1 MTRNLLS
8 EETSPYLLQH
18 KDNPV
23 HWRPWGNASLALAKS
38 ENKPILLSIGY
49 AACHWCH
56 VMAHES
62 FEDEAIAGRM
72 NELYVNVKVDR
83 EERPDIDAIYQSALQ
98 MMGEQGGWPLTMF
111 LTPDGAPFW
120 GGTYFPA
127 TARYGRPAFPDLLD
141 GISRTFHQE
150 PAKVMENAK
159 ALKQG
164 LDKMSRPDGGGA
176 LSIAALDRTADMML
190 GYVDTV
196 RGGTQGAPKFPQPSL
211 FQFLW
216 HAHLRQGMDKGM
228 DKETGGNSNGRP
240 LRDAVTLTL
249 DHICQGGIYDH
260 LAGGFAR
267 YSTDEV
273 WLAPHFEKMLYDNA
287 LLIGLLTDVWQRT
300 KSPLYAARVRETI
313 AWALRDMRSSND
325 GPFAFTS
332 AYDAD
337 SEGEEGKFC
346 VWTEAEI
353 DAVLGPDAEPFKR
366 AYDVTAR
373 GNWEGKTILNRSA
386 DRSHAL
392 ALGTEAEEEG
402 LRQSREKLLA
412 VRDHRIPPQRDDK
425 VLADW
430 NGLMIA
436 ALAKAGAAF
445 GEDDWIAAAEDVFR
459 FIVENVSGDSKP
471 GGRLRHTWCA
481 GEARHPAVLDDYAN
495 MALAALILH
504 GVTGQTDYLDRA
516 QAWVKIADEH
526 YWDSEGDGYF
536 LGADDTDDVIARAK
550 TVHDN
555 AVPSGNGV
563 MAEVLARLFY
573 ITGEGRYRDR
583 AENLF
588 RAVAAN
594 EPGRMANQPS
604 LLNAFE
610 LLEQAVQIV
619 IIGERGDPATAAL
632 RRAVFD
638 SGLAGRIIVQ
648 LEPGADLPD
657 GHPAKGKSR
666 VDGKPTVYVCRG
678 PVCGLPVING
688 EELSAALERT

>member
-1 MTRNLLS
+1 MTRNLLA

-23 HWRPWGNASLALAKS
+23 HWRPWGNASLALARR

-72 NELYVNVKVDR
+72 NDMFVNIKVDR

-111 LTPDGAPFW
+111 LTPDGEPFW

-127 TARYGRPAFPDLLD
+127 TAQYGRPAFPDLLD
-141 GISRTFHQE
+141 GIARTCRQE
-150 PAKVMENAK
+150 PDKVMENAR

-164 LDKMSRPDGGGA
+164 LDQMSRPDGGGE
-176 LSIAALDRTADMML
+176 LSLAALDQAAEMML
-190 GYVDTV
+190 GHIDPI

-216 HAHLRQGMDKGM
+216 HAHLRR
-228 DKETGGNSNGRP
+228 ETDNGAGGGP
-240 LRDAVTLTL
+240 FRDAVTLTL

-260 LAGGFAR
+260 LGGGFAR
-267 YSTDEV
+267 YSTDEA

-300 KSPLYAARVRETI
+300 RSPLYAARVRETVD
-313 AWALRDMRSSND
+313 WALRDMRSSRD
-325 GPFAFTS
+325 GSYAFTS

-337 SEGEEGKFC
+337 SEGEEGKFY
-346 VWTEAEI
+346 VWAEAEI
-353 DAVLGPDAEPFKR
+353 DDVLGPDAEAFKR
-366 AYDVTAR
+366 ALDVTAQ
-373 GNWEGKTILNRSA
+373 GNWEGKTILNRSH
-386 DRSHAL
+386 DLAL
-392 ALGTEAEEEG
+392 ASGPAEEA
-402 LRQSREKLLA
+402 LKASREKLLA
-412 VRDHRIPPQRDDK
+412 VRDKRVWPQRDDK

-436 ALAKAGAAF
+436 ALAKAGAIF
-445 GEDDWIAAAEDVFR
+445 GEDAWIGAAEDVFR
-459 FIVENVSGDSKP
+459 FVVENMSEDGKP
-471 GGRLRHTWCA
+471 GGTPGGKSGGRLHHTWCA
-481 GEARHPAVLDDYAN
+481 GEGRHPAVLDDYAN

-504 GVTGQTDYLDRA
+504 GVTGAADYLGRA
-516 QAWVKIADEH
+516 EGWVQIADNH
-526 YWDSEGDGYF
+526 YWDAENGGYF
-536 LGADDTDDVIARAK
+536 LGADDTDDVIARSK

-573 ITGEGRYRDR
+573 LTGEDRYRDR
-583 AENLF
+583 AEALF
-588 RAVAAN
+588 QAVAAR
-594 EPGRMANQPS
+594 EPARMVSQPT

-610 LLEQAVQIV
+610 LLETAVQVV
-619 IIGERGDPATAAL
+619 ITGERDDPATAKL

-638 SGLAGRIIVQ
+638 AGLAGRIVVQ
-648 LEPGADLPD
+648 LEPGADLPE
-657 GHPAKGKSR
+657 GHPAHGKGL
-666 VDGKPTVYVCRG
+666 VDGRPAVYVCAG
-678 PVCGLPVING
+678 PTCGLPVTDA
-688 EELSAALERT
+688 EVLRQELRRL

>member
-1 MTRNLLS
+1 MTRNLLG

-23 HWRPWGNASLALAKS
+23 HWRPWGSASLALAKR

-72 NELYVNVKVDR
+72 NDMFVNIKVDR

-98 MMGEQGGWPLTMF
+98 MMGEHGGWPLTMF
-111 LTPDGAPFW
+111 LTPDAEPFW

-141 GISRTFHQE
+141 SISRTFHQE
-150 PAKVMENAK
+150 PDKIMANAG

-164 LDKMSRPDGGGA
+164 LDQMSRPDGGGE
-176 LSIAALDRTADMML
+176 LSLAALDQAAEMML
-190 GYVDTV
+190 GYIDSIH
-196 RGGTQGAPKFPQPSL
+196 GGTQGAPKFPQPSL

-216 HAHLRQGMDKGM
+216 HAHLRQETD
-228 DKETGGNSNGRP
+228 DETGDRP
-240 LRDAVTLTL
+240 FLDAVTLTL

-260 LAGGFAR
+260 LGGGFSR

-300 KSPLYAARVRETI
+300 RSPLYAARVRETI
-313 AWALRDMRSSND
+313 HWALRDMRSSED
-325 GPFAFTS
+325 GSYAFTS

-337 SEGEEGKFC
+337 SEGEEGKFY
-346 VWTEAEI
+346 VWAEAEI
-353 DAVLGPDAEPFKR
+353 DDVLGADAEAFKQ
-366 AYDVTAR
+366 AFDVTTQ
-373 GNWEGKTILNRSA
+373 GNWEGKTILNRSH
-386 DRSHAL
+386 DLAL
-392 ALGTEAEEEG
+392 ATGPAEAA
-402 LRQSREKLLA
+402 LKTSREKLLA
-412 VRDHRIPPQRDDK
+412 VRGKRIWPQRDDK

-436 ALAKAGAAF
+436 ALAKAGAGF
-445 GEDDWIAAAEDVFR
+445 GEDAWIDAAEDVFR
-459 FIVENVSGDSKP
+459 FVVENMAADGAKP

-481 GEARHPAVLDDYAN
+481 GEGRHPAVLDDYAN
-495 MALAALILH
+495 MALAALVLH
-504 GVTGQTDYLDRA
+504 GVTGAADYLDRA
-516 QAWVKIADEH
+516 ESWVVIAEDH
-526 YWDSEGDGYF
+526 YWDSENGGYF
-536 LGADDTDDVIARAK
+536 LGADDTDDVIARSK

-563 MAEVLARLFY
+563 MAEVLARLFHL
-573 ITGEGRYRDR
+573 TGRDR
-583 AENLF
+583 YQDRARALF
-588 RAVAAN
+588 RAIAARD
-594 EPGRMANQPS
+594 PARMANQPT

-610 LLEQAVQIV
+610 LLEAAQQVV
-619 IIGERGDPATAAL
+619 IIGERDDPATAKL

-638 SGLAGRIIVQ
+638 AGLTGRIVVQ

-657 GHPAKGKSR
+657 GHPAKGKNR
-666 VDGKPTVYVCRG
+666 IDGKPTAYVCRG
-678 PVCGLPVING
+678 PVCGLPVT
-688 EELSAALERT
+688 AAEDLAASLA